1 LNQLISKYL
10 PAEERLKIAQVFI
23 FGADAH
29 ETQVRS
35 SGEPYFTHPV
45 AVACILAELHM
56 DVDTIIAA
64 LLHDVVEDTD
74 HTAED
79 IATLFGD
86 KVAELVEGVTKL
98 TQIRHKNKIEQQAEN
113 FRKMLLSVTK
123 DVRVIFIKLAD
134 RLHNMQTLAPLKPE
148 KKRRISKETLD
159 VFAPLAHRLGINTL
173 KEQLET
179 LAFEGMNPYR
189 YHILEEKVKK
199 VEKNKEKVFQ
209 QVKDALADKLSGI
222 VIDDGIKSRKKT
234 LYSIYNKMRKKGISF
249 DDIMDMYAYKVIVP
263 NRIDCYVALGKVHEL
278 YKPIPQRFKD
288 YIATPKANGYRSIH
302 TVVLGPYNIP
312 LEIQIKTDHMD
323 CQAEYGI
330 AAHWSYKIGEK
341 TDKALQRWLKKI
353 SDINVYTASS
363 VEFWEN
369 VKSDIFSNDVFV
381 FTPQGDIVDLP
392 INSTCIDF
400 AYFIHTDIGNK
411 CISAK
416 VNRKPVPLN
425 YRLKQGD
432 NVEIVTSVV
441 ADPNPAWLEFAE
453 TSRAKSAIKD
463 FLKQQYRNIDYI
475 RGKDIVEGELRLLG
489 VDLKEVPNEIIDGA
503 LFNYEGIDTIN
514 RFYLDTGLGL
524 IDPNN
529 FIDFI
534 VKHFNDM
541 RSAYKKSAMA
551 KIQIRYGDDSRI
563 ADCCLPLPNDEIVGI
578 VNEEGNVEVH
588 RKSCNELYSK
598 IKDGKIK
605 QIYADWFTNADDDP
619 SFRARLSIML
629 KNIPGAIAKITATF
643 AREGVNIRSFDMM
656 FVDNK
661 HAKLA
666 CVVVVRNR
674 RELYL
679 LIRLVRKIDVCVDI
693 ERILNKLFDI
703 SSSIKSVN

>member
-1 LNQLISKYL
+1 MFCYYNLNKLISRYL
-10 PAEERLKIAQVFI
+10 PVEERLKIAQAFI

-45 AVACILAELHM
+45 AVACILANLNM

-64 LLHDVVEDTD
+64 LLHDVVEDTEY
-74 HTAED
+74 TAED
-79 IATLFGD
+79 ISQRFGE
-86 KVAELVEGVTKL
+86 KVAQLVEGVTKL
-98 TQIRHKNKIEQQAEN
+98 TQIRHKNRAEQQAEN

-134 RLHNMQTLAPLKPE
+134 RLHNMRTLAPLKPE

-159 VFAPLAHRLGINTL
+159 VFAPIAHRLGINTL
-173 KEQLET
+173 KESLET
-179 LAFEGMNPYR
+179 LAFEGMYPYR

-199 VEKNKEKVFQ
+199 VEKNKEKVFFE
-209 QVKDALADKLSGI
+209 VKNILTEKLGELVSPK
-222 VIDDGIKSRKKT
+222 DIKARKKT

-249 DDIMDMYAYKVIVP
+249 DEIMDMYAYKVIVP
-263 NRIDCYVALGKVHEL
+263 NRLDCYVALGKVHEL
-278 YKPIPQRFKD
+278 YKPMPQKFKD

-312 LEIQIKTDHMD
+312 LEIQIKTEKMD
-323 CQAEYGI
+323 RQAEYGI

-363 VEFWEN
+363 VEFFEN
-369 VKSDIFSNDVFV
+369 VKVDVFNNDVFV
-381 FTPQGDIVDLP
+381 FTPQGEIIELP
-392 INSTCIDF
+392 IDSTCVDF

-411 CISAK
+411 CTSAK
-416 VNRKPVPLN
+416 VNRKTVSLN

-432 NVEIVTSVV
+432 NVEIVTSAV
-441 ADPNPAWLEFAE
+441 ADPNPAWLNFVE
-453 TSRAKSAIKD
+453 TGRAKSAIKE
-463 FLKQQYRNIDYI
+463 FLKQQYENIDFI

-489 VDLKEVPNEIIDGA
+489 VELRDVPGEIIDGA
-503 LFNYEGIDTIN
+503 LFNYEDIDTIN

-524 IDPNN
+524 INPNN

-534 VKHFNDM
+534 AQHYDDL
-541 RSAYKKSAMA
+541 RSSYKKSSVS
-551 KIQIRYGDDSRI
+551 KLQIRYGDDPRI

-578 VNEEGNVEVH
+578 SDEDGNVKIH
-588 RKSCNELYSK
+588 RKSCNDLYAK
-598 IKDGKIK
+598 LKREKAKEIA
-605 QIYADWFTNADDDP
+605 ADWFTNDGDDP
-619 SFRARLSIML
+619 SFRARIAITL
-629 KNIPGAIAKITATF
+629 KNIPGAIAKITSTL
-643 AREGVNIRSFDMM
+643 AREGVDIRSFDMM
-656 FVDNK
+656 NADSK
-661 HAKLA
+661 QAKLA
-666 CVVVVRNR
+666 SVVIVRNR

-679 LIRLVRKIDVCVDI
+679 LIRLIRKLDVCENV
-693 ERILNKLFDI
+693 ERILNE
-703 SSSIKSVN
+703 

>member
-1 LNQLISKYL
+1 MFCFYSLNNLISKYL
-10 PAEERLKIAQVFI
+10 PDEERLKIARAFV

-45 AVACILAELHM
+45 EVACILADLHM

-64 LLHDVVEDTD
+64 LLHDVVEDTEY
-74 HTAED
+74 TAED
-79 IATLFGD
+79 ITERFGE
-86 KVAELVEGVTKL
+86 KVSQLVEGVTKL
-98 TQIRHKNKIEQQAEN
+98 TQIRHKNRAEQQAEN

-134 RLHNMQTLAPLKPE
+134 RLHNMRTLAPLKPE

-159 VFAPLAHRLGINTL
+159 VFAPIAHRLGINTL

-199 VEKNKEKVFQ
+199 VEKNKEKVFYE
-209 QVKDALADKLSGI
+209 VKESLKEKLGDMVSQ
-222 VIDDGIKSRKKT
+222 DDIKARKKT

-249 DDIMDMYAYKVIVP
+249 DDIMDMYAYKIIVP

-278 YKPIPQRFKD
+278 YKPIPQKFKD

-302 TVVLGPYNIP
+302 TVVLGPYSIP
-312 LEIQIKTDHMD
+312 LEIQIKTEQMD
-323 CQAEYGI
+323 RQAEYGI

-363 VEFWEN
+363 VEFLEN
-369 VKSDIFSNDVFV
+369 VKTDIFNNDVFV
-381 FTPQGDIVDLP
+381 FTPQGEIVELP

-411 CISAK
+411 CVSAK
-416 VNRKPVPLN
+416 VNRKNVPLN

-432 NVEIVTSVV
+432 NVEIITSAI
-441 ADPNPAWLEFAE
+441 ADPNPAWLNFVE
-453 TSRAKSAIKD
+453 TGRAKSAIKE
-463 FLKQQYRNIDYI
+463 FLKQQYKNVDYI
-475 RGKDIVEGELRLLG
+475 KGKEIIEGELKTLG
-489 VDLKEVPNEIIDGA
+489 VDLHDVPSEIIDGA

-524 IDPNN
+524 IDPAN

-534 VKHFNDM
+534 SNSFDDM
-541 RSAYKKSAMA
+541 RNSYNKLSISKL
-551 KIQIRYGDDSRI
+551 QIRYGDDPRI
-563 ADCCLPLPNDEIVGI
+563 ADCCLPLPNDEIVAI
-578 VNEEGNVEVH
+578 VNVEGNVEIH
-588 RKSCNELYSK
+588 RKSCNELYSSLK
-598 IKDGKIK
+598 DDNIKEI
-605 QIYADWFTNADDDP
+605 QADWVTNDDDDP
-619 SFRARLSIML
+619 SFKARIAITL
-629 KNIPGAIAKITATF
+629 KNIPGAIAKITATL
-643 AREGVNIRSFDMM
+643 AREGVDIRSFEMIS
-656 FVDNK
+656 VDNK

-666 CVVVVRNR
+666 AVVIVKNR

-679 LIRLVRKIDVCVDI
+679 LLRLIRKLDTCEDV
-693 ERILNKLFDI
+693 ERILNK
-703 SSSIKSVN
+703 

>member
-1 LNQLISKYL
+1 MFCFYSLNQLISKYL
-10 PAEERLKIAQVFI
+10 PAEERLKIAKAFI

-134 RLHNMQTLAPLKPE
+134 RLHNMRTLAPLKPE

-209 QVKDALADKLSGI
+209 QVKDALTDKLGGI
-222 VIDDGIKSRKKT
+222 VINDGIKARKKT

-249 DDIMDMYAYKVIVP
+249 DEIMDMYAYKVIVP
-263 NRIDCYVALGKVHEL
+263 NRIDCYIALGKVHEL

-363 VEFWEN
+363 VEFLEN

-381 FTPQGDIVDLP
+381 FTPHGDIVELP
-392 INSTCIDF
+392 VNSTCIDF

-432 NVEIVTSVV
+432 NVEIITSAV
-441 ADPNPAWLEFAE
+441 AVPNPAWLEFAE

-489 VDLKEVPNEIIDGA
+489 VDLKEVPNEIVDGA

-563 ADCCLPLPNDEIVGI
+563 ADCCLPLPNDEIIGI

-605 QIYADWFTNADDDP
+605 QINADWFTNADDDP

-643 AREGVNIRSFDMM
+643 ARDGVNIRSFDMM

-693 ERILNKLFDI
+693 ERILNK
-703 SSSIKSVN
+703 